1 MSEPTPRPGRDGATT
16 DRRIRRSWW
25 IFAGTFVLLGSLLV
39 VRLLTEAARPLD
51 WIVLGLVAVV
61 ALAAIRHREAVLA
74 LEQGRR
80 AEAESF
86 ARIVTGLSRSVSEDA
101 IVAAIVEELAAA
113 SGADHLVVAL
123 RRPDARALQATLIS
137 VRRGVPPSTTLL
149 PITDL
154 SDPVDAPVRRRR
166 PVAVPVEASVPAA
179 VTATL
184 VGASQATAAR
194 PSLDEPAHRG
204 WRARSEAAW
213 NGLSARVSGIPRRL
227 DLGPSRPAPARS
239 GAEANTFAIADRIA
253 ERVRAVYGLA
263 NTLAVPLI
271 ARDGMAGAIVLSR
284 RSAEPWPETTRRL
297 LQGAATEASVAMS
310 RAGSHRTAELHA
322 STDAL
327 TGLPNRRYFDEFC
340 TLLARRRRAEDAV
353 GVLMIDIDR
362 FKAFNDRYG
371 HGAGDEALRAV
382 GGSIVRAVRD
392 DDVPA
397 RYGGEEFVVL
407 LRNPGPDIALEVGE
421 RVRAAVAAIDLADLG
436 LPAVTVSVGVA
447 VADHDDEP
455 IGDIVERA
463 DRALFRAKRNGRNRV
478 VAA

>member
-1 MSEPTPRPGRDGATT
+1 MRPGRDGAPS

-25 IFAGTFVLLGSLLV
+25 IFAGTFVLLGFLLV
-39 VRLLTEAARPLD
+39 ARLLAEQARPLD
-51 WIVLGLVAVV
+51 WIVAGLVAIVG
-61 ALAAIRHREAVLA
+61 LAAFRHREAVIA

-86 ARIVTGLSRSVSEDA
+86 ARILSGLSRSVSEDA
-101 IVAAIVEELAAA
+101 IVGAIVEELAGA

-149 PITDL
+149 PISDL
-154 SDPVDAPVRRRR
+154 SDPVETPPRVRAPVAI
-166 PVAVPVEASVPAA
+166 PVAAEERVAAVAAVPA
-179 VTATL
+179 
-184 VGASQATAAR
+184 GASDAA
-194 PSLDEPAHRG
+194 PSRWSGFA
-204 WRARSEAAW
+204 S
-213 NGLSARVSGIPRRL
+213 RVSGIPRRL
-227 DLGPSRPAPARS
+227 DLGPARPSARPS
-239 GAEANTFAIADRIA
+239 IADATAQAVADRIA
-253 ERVRAVYGLA
+253 ERVRGVYGLG

-284 RSAEPWPETTRRL
+284 RSAEPWPEATRRL
-297 LQGAATEASVAMS
+297 LQGAAAEASFAMS

-340 TLLARRRRAEDAV
+340 ALLARRRRAEDAV

-362 FKAFNDRYG
+362 FKALNDRYG
-371 HGAGDEALRAV
+371 HGAGDEVLRAV

-407 LRNPGPDIALEVGE
+407 LRNPGPAVALEVGE
-421 RVRAAVAAIDLADLG
+421 RVRAAVAALDLTGLG
-436 LPAVTVSVGVA
+436 LPSVTVSVGVA
-447 VADHDDEP
+447 VAEFDDEP
-455 IGDIVERA
+455 IGELVERA
-463 DRALFRAKRNGRNRV
+463 DRALYRAKRNGRNRV

>member
-1 MSEPTPRPGRDGATT
+1 MT

-25 IFAGTFVLLGSLLV
+25 IFAGTFVLLGFLLV
-39 VRLLTEAARPLD
+39 ARLLAEQARPLD
-51 WIVLGLVAVV
+51 WIVAGLVAVV
-61 ALAAIRHREAVLA
+61 GVAAFRHREAVIA

-86 ARIVTGLSRSVSEDA
+86 ARILSGLSRSVSEDA
-101 IVAAIVEELAAA
+101 IVGAIVEELAAA

-149 PITDL
+149 PISDL
-154 SDPVDAPVRRRR
+154 SDPVDAPARSRTPVAI
-166 PVAVPVEASVPAA
+166 PVAAEVEVAVPAGARDRGGAGYRWSGFAS
-179 VTATL
+179 
-184 VGASQATAAR
+184 
-194 PSLDEPAHRG
+194 
-204 WRARSEAAW
+204 
-213 NGLSARVSGIPRRL
+213 RVSGIPHRL
-227 DLGPSRPAPARS
+227 ALDPSRPAAGPSIAD
-239 GAEANTFAIADRIA
+239 ATAQAVADRIA
-253 ERVRAVYGLA
+253 DRVRGVYGLG

-284 RSAEPWPETTRRL
+284 RSPEPWPEATHRL
-297 LQGAATEASVAMS
+297 LQGAAAEASIAMS

-340 TLLARRRRAEDAV
+340 ALLARRRRAEDAV

-362 FKAFNDRYG
+362 FKALNDRYG
-371 HGAGDEALRAV
+371 HGAGDEVLRAV
-382 GGSIVRAVRD
+382 GGAIVRAVRD

-397 RYGGEEFVVL
+397 RFGGEEFVVL
-407 LRNPGPDIALEVGE
+407 LRNPGPTVALEVGE
-421 RVRAAVAAIDLADLG
+421 RVRAAVAALDLSG
-436 LPAVTVSVGVA
+436 LRLPSVTVSVGVA
-447 VADHDDEP
+447 VAEHEDEP
-455 IGDIVERA
+455 IGDLVERA
-463 DRALFRAKRNGRNRV
+463 DRAMYRAKRAGRNRV

>member
-1 MSEPTPRPGRDGATT
+1 MRPGRDGAPS

-25 IFAGTFVLLGSLLV
+25 IFAGTFVLLGFLLV
-39 VRLLTEAARPLD
+39 ARLLAEQARPLD
-51 WIVLGLVAVV
+51 WIVAGLVAIVG
-61 ALAAIRHREAVLA
+61 LAAFRHREAVIA

-86 ARIVTGLSRSVSEDA
+86 ARILSGLSRSVSEDA
-101 IVAAIVEELAAA
+101 IVGAIVEELAGA

-149 PITDL
+149 PISDL
-154 SDPVDAPVRRRR
+154 SDPVETPPRVRAPVAI
-166 PVAVPVEASVPAA
+166 PVAAEERVAA
-179 VTATL
+179 VAA
-184 VGASQATAAR
+184 VSAGASDAAPGR
-194 PSLDEPAHRG
+194 WSGFA
-204 WRARSEAAW
+204 S
-213 NGLSARVSGIPRRL
+213 RVSGIPRRL
-227 DLGPSRPAPARS
+227 DLGPARPSARPS
-239 GAEANTFAIADRIA
+239 IADATAQAVADRIA
-253 ERVRAVYGLA
+253 ERVRGVYGLG

-284 RSAEPWPETTRRL
+284 RSAEPWPEATRRL
-297 LQGAATEASVAMS
+297 LQGAAAEASFAMS

-340 TLLARRRRAEDAV
+340 ALLARRRRAEDAV

-362 FKAFNDRYG
+362 FKALNDRYG
-371 HGAGDEALRAV
+371 HGAGDEVLRAV

-407 LRNPGPDIALEVGE
+407 LRNPGPAVALEVGE
-421 RVRAAVAAIDLADLG
+421 RVRAAVAALDLTGLG
-436 LPAVTVSVGVA
+436 LPSVTVSVGVA
-447 VADHDDEP
+447 VAEFDDEP
-455 IGDIVERA
+455 IGELVERA
-463 DRALFRAKRNGRNRV
+463 DRALYRAKRNGRNRV

>member
-1 MSEPTPRPGRDGATT
+1 LRPGRDGATT

-25 IFAGTFVLLGSLLV
+25 IFAGTFVLLGFLLV
-39 VRLLTEAARPLD
+39 ARLLAEQARPLD
-51 WIVLGLVAVV
+51 WIVAGLVAIVG
-61 ALAAIRHREAVLA
+61 LAAFRHREAVIA

-86 ARIVTGLSRSVSEDA
+86 ARILSGLSRSVSEDA
-101 IVAAIVEELAAA
+101 IVGAIVEELAAA

-149 PITDL
+149 PISDL
-154 SDPVDAPVRRRR
+154 SDPVETPPRVRT
-166 PVAVPVEASVPAA
+166 PVAIPVVTDERVAAA
-179 VTATL
+179 VVVASGTSAAS
-184 VGASQATAAR
+184 GAAAGR
-194 PSLDEPAHRG
+194 WSGFA
-204 WRARSEAAW
+204 S
-213 NGLSARVSGIPRRL
+213 RVSGIPRRL
-227 DLGPSRPAPARS
+227 DLVPARPAAGPSVADVTAQ
-239 GAEANTFAIADRIA
+239 AVADRIA
-253 ERVRAVYGLA
+253 DRVRGVYGLG

-284 RSAEPWPETTRRL
+284 RSAEPWPEATRRL
-297 LQGAATEASVAMS
+297 LQGAAAEASFAMS

-340 TLLARRRRAEDAV
+340 ALLARRRRAEDAV

-362 FKAFNDRYG
+362 FKALNDRYG
-371 HGAGDEALRAV
+371 HGAGDEVLRAV

-407 LRNPGPDIALEVGE
+407 LRNPGPAVALEVGE
-421 RVRAAVAAIDLADLG
+421 RVRAAVAALDLTG
-436 LPAVTVSVGVA
+436 LRLPSVTVSVGVA
-447 VADHDDEP
+447 VAEHDDEP
-455 IGDIVERA
+455 IGDLVERA
-463 DRALFRAKRNGRNRV
+463 DRALYRAKRNGRNRV

>member
-25 IFAGTFVLLGSLLV
+25 IFAGTFVLLGFLLLA
-39 VRLLTEAARPLD
+39 RLLAEQARPLD
-51 WIVLGLVAVV
+51 WIVAGLVAIVG
-61 ALAAIRHREAVLA
+61 LAAFRHREAVMA

-86 ARIVTGLSRSVSEDA
+86 ARILSGLSRSVSEDA
-101 IVAAIVEELAAA
+101 IVGAIVEELAAA

-123 RRPDARALQATLIS
+123 RRSDARALQATLIS

-149 PITDL
+149 PISDL
-154 SDPVDAPVRRRR
+154 SDPVETPSRVRT
-166 PVAVPVEASVPAA
+166 PVAIPVGTEERLAVAAA
-179 VTATL
+179 VTA
-184 VGASQATAAR
+184 GASSTAAGR
-194 PSLDEPAHRG
+194 WSGFA
-204 WRARSEAAW
+204 S
-213 NGLSARVSGIPRRL
+213 RVSGIPHRL
-227 DLGPSRPAPARS
+227 DLGPARPAA
-239 GAEANTFAIADRIA
+239 GGTAADATAQAIADRIA
-253 ERVRAVYGLA
+253 DRVRGVYGLG

-284 RSAEPWPETTRRL
+284 RSTEPWPEATRRL
-297 LQGAATEASVAMS
+297 LQGAAAEASFAMS
-310 RAGSHRTAELHA
+310 RAGSHRAAELHA

-340 TLLARRRRAEDAV
+340 ALLARRRRAEDAV

-371 HGAGDEALRAV
+371 HGAGDEVLRAV

-407 LRNPGPDIALEVGE
+407 LRNPGPAIALEVGE
-421 RVRAAVAAIDLADLG
+421 RVRAAVAAIDLTALR

-447 VADHDDEP
+447 VAEYDDEP
-455 IGDIVERA
+455 IGDLVERA
-463 DRALFRAKRNGRNRV
+463 DRALYRAKRNGRNRV